1 MHSISR
7 DHELEWSLGEHDD
20 GRSRPEGGVFQISPD
35 DSQGSEGAGVGM
47 LVTYQLCGL
56 GTDPPASSG
65 LSALGH
71 EAGS

>member
-1 MHSISR
+1 MHSISQ

-20 GRSRPEGGVFQISPD
+20 GRSRPEGGVFQTSLDI
-35 DSQGSEGAGVGM
+35 SQGSEGAGVRM

-56 GTDPPASSG
+56 GTDPPASLG
-65 LSALGH
+65 LSTLGR

>member
-7 DHELEWSLGEHDD
+7 DRELEWSLGEHDD
-20 GRSRPEGGVFQISPD
+20 GRSRPEGGVFQTSPD
-35 DSQGSEGAGVGM
+35 ISQGSEGAGVRM

-56 GTDPPASSG
+56 GTDPLASLG
-65 LSALGH
+65 LSTLGR